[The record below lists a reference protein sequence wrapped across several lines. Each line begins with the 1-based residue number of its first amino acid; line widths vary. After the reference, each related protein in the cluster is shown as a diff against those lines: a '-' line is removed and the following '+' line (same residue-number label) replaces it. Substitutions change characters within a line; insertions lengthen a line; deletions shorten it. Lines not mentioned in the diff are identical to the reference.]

1 MLMKH
6 KILMTGA
13 SIIDLLE
20 ESTNGQKCAC
30 EIEVNE
36 SWIHK
41 ASILK
46 QVFAK
51 GRVSKD
57 RLRRVQG
64 LSKSMHDKSTDIDL
78 EDVLLKGD
86 IDVFYQNKRPAL
98 GCIAE
103 ILKGLKKVNIL
114 PNQELNNEK
123 TILKIKK
130 LKTHDTVGYI

>member
-1 MLMKH
+1 ML
-6 KILMTGA
+6 
-13 SIIDLLE
+13 IDLLE
-20 ESTNGQKCAC
+20 ESTNGQKCAF
-30 EIEVNE
+30 EVEVNE
-36 SWIHK
+36 GWIHK

-114 PNQELNNEK
+114 PNQELNNET

-130 LKTHDTVGYI
+130 LKTHDTGTNIEWYRVVI

>member
-1 MLMKH
+1 ML
-6 KILMTGA
+6 
-13 SIIDLLE
+13 IDLLE

-30 EIEVNE
+30 EVEVNE
-36 SWIHK
+36 GWIHK
-41 ASILK
+41 ASILR

-51 GRVSKD
+51 GRVFKD
-57 RLRRVQG
+57 RRVQG

-114 PNQELNNEK
+114 PNQELNNET